1 MRFPFTPILI
11 VALALPTAAPPAFAL
26 TAQDARTQSFKLLSE
41 GMRLYK
47 EGKFH
52 EATEAF
58 QRVVHINLNSFLA
71 YYYLGICLI
80 AERRYGESI
89 EPLKTALDLQP
100 DYMQAHM
107 ALGDACLKQGDAGE
121 ARAEYLR
128 VLDLQPNFA
137 AAYDGLGRLFESTGQ
152 DEMAETQYRKALE
165 INMAYADPYT
175 HLGDLFLRRNRLD
188 EAAALFLKAI
198 SVKPDFA
205 AAYTRLGLAYAR
217 LNRHD
222 DAIAAARKSQAL
234 APQDPEPCVALARID
249 LSLSSFRRAEADL
262 QQALALDHD
271 HPGAHLLLAD
281 LKRAEESFAAAQE
294 VLEGLHER
302 GIEDAQMRRAVAEA
316 LKSVK
321 AASARY
327 ATLKAAA
334 DRTPPE
340 PKDLIALARFLASQ
354 GAHQRSADLLERAAA
369 AIMGDPATAISGDP
383 AGAAGPEPI
392 LLEAAGELC
401 AARLFARAGAIY
413 QQILDRAGTDAD
425 TRAAARF
432 NLGVARAGL
441 GLDEAAAEAFAS
453 FLSEHPG
460 DGPALLYLG
469 NASFRL
475 GRKEDARAAYRAF
488 LETAGAGS
496 ETAQVER
503 ILKTIDGGRVT
514 GSTATTPPG
523 QTPLPRPPGSAAV
536 SQEPKSAEQGG
547 EP

>member
-1 MRFPFTPILI
+1 MRIPVTPILI
-11 VALALPTAAPPAFAL
+11 LALALPAIAPPAFAL

-165 INMAYADPYT
+165 INVAYADPYT

-234 APQDPEPCVALARID
+234 APQDPEPYVALARID

-271 HPGAHLLLAD
+271 HPGAHLLLAE

-327 ATLKAAA
+327 TALKAAA
-334 DRTPPE
+334 DRTPPD
-340 PKDLIALARFLASQ
+340 PRDLIALARFLAAQ
-354 GAHQRSADLLERAAA
+354 GAHQRAADLLERAAA
-369 AIMGDPATAISGDP
+369 IGGDPGPVPALGPVP
-383 AGAAGPEPI
+383 AGGPSAVIAGDSTRAAAPEPI

-401 AARLFARAGAIY
+401 AARLFARAGTIY

-425 TRAAARF
+425 THAAARF

-441 GLDEAAAEAFAS
+441 GLDEAAAEAFTS

-475 GRKEDARAAYRAF
+475 GRKEDARAAYKAF
-488 LETAGAGS
+488 LETAGAGP
-496 ETAQVER
+496 ETTQVER
-503 ILKTIDGGRVT
+503 ILKTIDAGRAA
-514 GSTATTPPG
+514 GSP
-523 QTPLPRPPGSAAV
+523 AAA
-536 SQEPKSAEQGG
+536 SPQPKGAEQGG